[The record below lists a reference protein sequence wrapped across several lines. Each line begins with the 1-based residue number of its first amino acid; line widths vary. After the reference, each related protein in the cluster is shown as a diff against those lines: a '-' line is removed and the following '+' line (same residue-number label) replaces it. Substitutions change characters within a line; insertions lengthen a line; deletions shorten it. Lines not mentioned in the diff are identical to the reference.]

1 MCNLI
6 EQFSEVVVIVHF
18 LMTHILV
25 SLYNYS
31 RPIFLLIEVKYE
43 LVNIPFQHKT
53 QGRA

>member
-6 EQFSEVVVIVHF
+6 EQISEVVVIVHF
-18 LMTHILV
+18 LITYTLA
-25 SLYNYS
+25 SYNYS
-31 RPIFLLIEVKYE
+31 RPIFLMIEVNYE